1 MEEGLEMMVLV
12 LVVLRQAVAEDLPA
26 GYPAGLVRP
35 VFRSRAD
42 QD

>member
-1 MEEGLEMMVLV
+1 MEEGLEMMVLA
-12 LVVLRQAVAEDLPA
+12 VLRQAVAEDLPA
-26 GYPAGLVRP
+26 GYPARLVRP